1 MKITEG
7 LLRFKIKINQS
18 GSSIN
23 GLATVWTLV
32 FTKLVVISGLIL
44 SQETLTGSEY
54 SNLTLKVA
62 WLNGNLPYGGRE
74 HQYYMVPAVFVLV
87 FFVFFVFFPA
97 ISLFCYPLVPQTMR
111 RIHEKT
117 LISTSSINL

>member
-62 WLNGNLPYGGRE
+62 WLNGNLPYGWQRTSILYGSCCIC
-74 HQYYMVPAVFVLV
+74 FSVLCV
-87 FFVFFVFFPA
+87 LCVLSCNYSFLLPTCA
-97 ISLFCYPLVPQTMR
+97 SDYAENP
-111 RIHEKT
+111 
-117 LISTSSINL
+117 